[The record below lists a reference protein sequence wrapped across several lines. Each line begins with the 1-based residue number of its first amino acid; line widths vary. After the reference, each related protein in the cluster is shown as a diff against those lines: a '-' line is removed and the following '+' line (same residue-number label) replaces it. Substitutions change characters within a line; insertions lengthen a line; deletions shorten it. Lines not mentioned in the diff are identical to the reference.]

1 MAAGIAN
8 PAEHWESVAR
18 SNFKR
23 IEQLEKEKL
32 KRGKLLER
40 IGSAL
45 GISYPLENRESIIP
59 EINKLKKRNKEFQV
73 EIDIRIKESNRFDIL
88 DL

>member
-1 MAAGIAN
+1 MTGGIAN

-32 KRGKLLER
+32 NRGKLLEK

-45 GISYPLENRESIIP
+45 EISYPLENRESIIP
-59 EINKLKKRNKEFQV
+59 AVNKLKRRNKELEV
-73 EIDIRIKESNRFDIL
+73 EIDIRIREESRFEIL